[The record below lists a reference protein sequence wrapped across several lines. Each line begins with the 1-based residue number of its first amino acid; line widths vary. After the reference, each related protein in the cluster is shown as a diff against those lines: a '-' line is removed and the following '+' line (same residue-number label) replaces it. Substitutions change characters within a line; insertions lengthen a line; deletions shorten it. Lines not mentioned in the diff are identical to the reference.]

1 MTKQNIGSNGPGEK
15 KFGGLDY
22 LKITIFGFALTALW
36 SSLGSILLPIR
47 ILAYVPEAQKNTYLG
62 LLTFAGLIVAIIVQP
77 VAGTFSDFTRSRWGR
92 RRPYIVLGMLFS
104 LIMLPGVGLATTYIA
119 LFIPFCLLSIFTN
132 TAQASYQAFI
142 PELVPPDKRGLASG
156 IKSTLEVLG
165 GVALVRV
172 TAYFMGHYFG
182 GGGEYWMWIALG
194 TLMAVLFIAT
204 IVTVLT
210 VKEPPAPGTAGLSKA
225 VFRQRLKIDL
235 KVSPDFRWF
244 LLSRGLLGVPGVALQ
259 IYTLYYLMD
268 VVKIPNPASVA
279 GDLIVV
285 VGVCLLLTAFPAGRL
300 SDRIGRKPIV
310 IASGILGAIG
320 VLVLL
325 FSRNYLQLMFAG
337 ALIGMANGALLSGS
351 WALATDLAV
360 GGEEAKYLGLTNLA
374 VAGGSALAR
383 LFGPVID
390 VFNSMRQGLGYQ
402 VMLLLCLTSLIAG
415 TLILLKVKQTKAPVQ

>member
-92 RRPYIVLGMLFS
+92 RRPYILLGMLFS
-104 LIMLPGVGLATTYIA
+104 LIMLPGIGLATTYIA

-194 TLMAVLFIAT
+194 KVPAGLRFALPGVWSRPVRLKHPRRRPA
-204 IVTVLT
+204 
-210 VKEPPAPGTAGLSKA
+210 KPPATEKA
-225 VFRQRLKIDL
+225 
-235 KVSPDFRWF
+235 
-244 LLSRGLLGVPGVALQ
+244 SRGRRW
-259 IYTLYYLMD
+259 IR
-268 VVKIPNPASVA
+268 IPPAVTA
-279 GDLIVV
+279 ARRVMVLAAMVWGD
-285 VGVCLLLTAFPAGRL
+285 C
-300 SDRIGRKPIV
+300 
-310 IASGILGAIG
+310 
-320 VLVLL
+320 
-325 FSRNYLQLMFAG
+325 
-337 ALIGMANGALLSGS
+337 
-351 WALATDLAV
+351 
-360 GGEEAKYLGLTNLA
+360 
-374 VAGGSALAR
+374 
-383 LFGPVID
+383 
-390 VFNSMRQGLGYQ
+390 
-402 VMLLLCLTSLIAG
+402 
-415 TLILLKVKQTKAPVQ
+415 